1 MIISSLNVIHNT
13 LVGGKDNVTELTG
26 WEDLIDKLLEV
37 FELKIET
44 RRDDTAFIEATVK
57 FNNNFAST
65 SIINN
70 FEFINISM
78 LLHDTEEFNDDLGN
92 WSK

>member
-1 MIISSLNVIHNT
+1 MVLSGLNVIHNT
-13 LVGGKDNVTELTG
+13 FVGGEDNITELTG
-26 WEDLIDKLLEV
+26 WEDLIDELLEV
-37 FELKIET
+37 FELEIET

-57 FNNNFAST
+57 FNNNFAGT